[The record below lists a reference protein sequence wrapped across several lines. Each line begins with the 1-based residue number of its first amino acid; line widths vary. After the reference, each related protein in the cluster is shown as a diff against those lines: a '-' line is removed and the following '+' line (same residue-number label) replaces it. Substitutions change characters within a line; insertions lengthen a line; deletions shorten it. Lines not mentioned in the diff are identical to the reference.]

1 MLRRKAGSRRAM
13 RAAALGLASLLLM
26 IAATGDADARSR
38 HRHSR
43 AAPASRYEPPYASIV
58 VDANS
63 GAVLESTNPDSPR
76 HPASLTKIMT
86 LYLLFERLDSGK
98 IKPTTEFDV
107 SEHASEQAPSKL
119 GLKPGDSITVE
130 NAIRSIVTKSANDV
144 AVIVAEALGGSE
156 PEFARMMTKKARELG
171 MAHTTYVNASGLP
184 SDEQITTARDQ
195 VLLGRAIQD
204 RFPKYYAYFQTRAF
218 VFRGHAIRNHN
229 KLLGAVEGVDGIK
242 TGYTNASGFNLVT
255 SVRRAGRHI
264 VAAVFGGRTA
274 NSRDARMRDLIG
286 QYIRVA
292 AREKTA
298 PSLDAVAA
306 LKTDG
311 DRADKPAEKKAPGAM
326 VQTASAMPMQVS
338 LPSTPIGSTEPIKPT
353 AVKTY
358 KVKAATMRNLGVAGL
373 DGTPGRLQPPGA
385 GAAKITT
392 IATVKADAPPLPPAS
407 NKPGILG
414 VLPAE
419 AAAARN
425 SVPEPVTIR
434 RGGWI
439 IQVGAFDDEADARQ
453 RLTIARGK
461 AKDALDTADPFTERV
476 AKGDKTL
483 YRARFAGFDKEQ
495 AEMACKSLRR
505 GEIPCM
511 PMKN

>member
-1 MLRRKAGSRRAM
+1 MLRRKADSRRAM
-13 RAAALGLASLLLM
+13 RAAALSLATLM
-26 IAATGDADARSR
+26 VMLAVGNADARTR
-38 HRHSR
+38 HRHTR
-43 AAPASRYEPPYASIV
+43 AAPVARYEPPYASIV

-98 IKPTTEFDV
+98 IKPTTELSV

-119 GLKPGDSITVE
+119 GLKPGETINVE

-156 PEFARMMTKKARELG
+156 PEFARLMTKKAHELG

-195 VLLGRAIQD
+195 ALLGRAIQD
-204 RFPKYYAYFQTRAF
+204 RFPIYYAYFQTRAF

-229 KLLGAVEGVDGIK
+229 KLLGAVDGVDGIK

-255 SVRRAGRHI
+255 SVRRDGRHI

-274 NSRDARMRDLIG
+274 GSRDARMRDLIG

-292 AREKTA
+292 ARAKTS

-306 LKTDG
+306 LKTD
-311 DRADKPAEKKAPGAM
+311 ADKPAEKKTTGAM

-338 LPSTPIGSTEPIKPT
+338 MPATTVGSSEPIKPT
-353 AVKTY
+353 AVKTF
-358 KVKAATMRNLGVAGL
+358 KVKAGTMRNLGIAGL

-385 GAAKITT
+385 RAAKVTN
-392 IATVKADAPPLPPAS
+392 IATVKSDVPPLPPG
-407 NKPGILG
+407 NKPGVLG

-419 AAAARN
+419 AAAAHN
-425 SVPEPVTIR
+425 SVPEPVTVR

-453 RLTIARGK
+453 RLTMARGK
-461 AKDALDTADPFTERV
+461 ARDVLETADPFTERV

-495 AEMACKSLRR
+495 AETACKSLRR